1 MILLLYCFNAFSI
14 EFLLSTLT
22 IIIYYI
28 YLGFYLFLTI
38 DTNIPI
44 FLKNKLKKIW
54 NLMKKGKTS
63 KIAGFKTAKVI
74 YGTVDSFN
82 FRSLYLNIQTWVE
95 PIKDSENWNRV
106 VQNLSRTIKHVVL
119 ESLDKTI
126 FDDKF
131 IVDLDLRSSGL
142 TLGKKSFLN
151 LEINLYLKDEGMDFK
166 SNTLRDTLKKMAKD
180 VFQNGFLENKYFTFY
195 LSKRDKVKV

>member
-1 MILLLYCFNAFSI
+1 
-14 EFLLSTLT
+14 
-22 IIIYYI
+22 
-28 YLGFYLFLTI
+28 
-38 DTNIPI
+38 
-44 FLKNKLKKIW
+44 
-54 NLMKKGKTS
+54 MKKGKTS

>member
-1 MILLLYCFNAFSI
+1 
-14 EFLLSTLT
+14 
-22 IIIYYI
+22 
-28 YLGFYLFLTI
+28 
-38 DTNIPI
+38 
-44 FLKNKLKKIW
+44 
-54 NLMKKGKTS
+54 MKKGKTS

-95 PIKDSENWNRV
+95 PIKDSENWSRV

-119 ESLDKTI
+119 DSLDKTI

-151 LEINLYLKDEGMDFK
+151 LEINLYLKEENLDFK
-166 SNTLRDTLKKMAKD
+166 SITLKDTLKKLSKD

-195 LSKRDKVKV
+195 LTKRDKVKV

>member
-1 MILLLYCFNAFSI
+1 
-14 EFLLSTLT
+14 
-22 IIIYYI
+22 
-28 YLGFYLFLTI
+28 
-38 DTNIPI
+38 
-44 FLKNKLKKIW
+44 
-54 NLMKKGKTS
+54 MKKGKTS

-106 VQNLSRTIKHVVL
+106 VQNLSRSIKHVVL